1 MNKKR
6 SRLNQRGFTL
16 IELLSVMVIM
26 SVMTS
31 VAVKKFDFLSETASD
46 RALKEAVKELNIR
59 ETLTW
64 TNIKLSSAGWQN
76 DGAVFTQM
84 ITDLTDYVWTA
95 GPDASGGTLQFRSR
109 SVELTRTAS
118 TPLSVGSWN

>member
-1 MNKKR
+1 ML
-6 SRLNQRGFTL
+6 RLDKRGFTL

-76 DGAVFTQM
+76 DGGVFTQM
-84 ITDLTDYVWTA
+84 DTDITDYVWTA
-95 GPDASGGTLQFRSR
+95 GPDAAGGTLQFRSR
-109 SVELTRTAS
+109 SVDLARSAS
-118 TPLSVGSWN
+118 TSTSVGSWK